1 MSRMVFFLPLA
12 ALIAFAGY
20 LGLRAGRLPS
30 DSEIVEV
37 FVNAYLSMSPDGARS
52 TDCVATPH
60 PSPDVRLEITCTHA
74 SGVQT
79 TFLAGP
85 RGAAVDPAT
94 LPDAAI

>member
-1 MSRMVFFLPLA
+1 MKSVLFFLPLA
-12 ALIAFAGY
+12 ALIAFAAY

-30 DSEIVEV
+30 ESEIIDIYAA
-37 FVNAYLSMSPDGARS
+37 AYLSMAPEGARS

-74 SGVQT
+74 TGVQT

-85 RGAAVDPAT
+85 RGGAVDPAN

>member
-1 MSRMVFFLPLA
+1 MKRLIYFLPFIVLVAYA
-12 ALIAFAGY
+12 AY

-74 SGVQT
+74 TGVQT

-85 RGAAVDPAT
+85 RGAAVDPAN